1 MPTPEYHPR
10 LADRYLAD
18 LLTVFPAVMI
28 NGARATG
35 KTTTATQFA
44 AQIERLDQP
53 GVAAAYRA
61 DPDAAL
67 RRAARPLLLDE
78 WQEVPTVLG
87 AVKRAVDAGSQ
98 PGQFILTGSVR
109 ADLQHETWAGTGRTV
124 RMSMYPLSERELR
137 QGANA
142 DAPPFLQRLASSGID
157 DLHLPTDVP
166 DIDGYVDR
174 ALRSGFPELAYRER
188 TPEQQAIWLASYLDD
203 LITRDARTLDIN
215 KDPTKLR
222 RYLHAL
228 ALNNAGMPADA
239 TLYRAADVNA
249 KTAASYD
256 RLLRDLYIL
265 DIIPAWTNNRIDRL
279 LRAGKRCLVD
289 TGLAASAAGLT
300 RQAVLK
306 DHDLLGRWFEAFAI
320 AQLRSE
326 VALMQPQPTLH
337 HLRQE
342 SGRREIDLLVELS
355 PDRLIAIECK
365 AGSAPDDR
373 DARHLIW
380 LRDRLGAQFVAGVV
394 LHAGPAVYQLDD
406 RVYAIPLCAMWG

>member
-1 MPTPEYHPR
+1 
-10 LADRYLAD
+10 
-18 LLTVFPAVMI
+18 MI

-78 WQEVPTVLG
+78 WQAVPTVLG

-142 DAPPFLQRLASSGID
+142 DAPPFLQRLASNGID

-188 TPEQQAIWLASYLDD
+188 TPDQQAIWLASYLDD

-249 KTAASYD
+249 KPPPVTIGNCAICTCSTSF
-256 RLLRDLYIL
+256 R
-265 DIIPAWTNNRIDRL
+265 
-279 LRAGKRCLVD
+279 
-289 TGLAASAAGLT
+289 
-300 RQAVLK
+300 
-306 DHDLLGRWFEAFAI
+306 LGRITASI
-320 AQLRSE
+320 AWCAPAS
-326 VALMQPQPTLH
+326 VALSIPGSQRP
-337 HLRQE
+337 RQ
-342 SGRREIDLLVELS
+342 G
-355 PDRLIAIECK
+355 
-365 AGSAPDDR
+365 
-373 DARHLIW
+373 
-380 LRDRLGAQFVAGVV
+380 
-394 LHAGPAVYQLDD
+394 
-406 RVYAIPLCAMWG
+406 